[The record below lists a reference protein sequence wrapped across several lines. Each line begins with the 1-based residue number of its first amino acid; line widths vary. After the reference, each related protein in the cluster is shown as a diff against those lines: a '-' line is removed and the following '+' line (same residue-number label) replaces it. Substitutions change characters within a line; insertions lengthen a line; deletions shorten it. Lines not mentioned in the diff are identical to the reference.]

1 MASPAP
7 KEELLPGQGVIFMG
21 YRFPSDQGKVHAPA
35 SRAVPAP
42 RCPLAIRPGIAA
54 VSLAKAL
61 NAATA
66 PSPGCTRLSMYNV
79 HVPWESPMCPSH
91 ARDPQPG
98 NSAAAL
104 FLSKAF
110 EPNPIGKGTGSSFS
124 SPRMVL
130 GDNQSPHRTHLLRR
144 SGMSHRRCRRGWA
157 KPMQGRRV
165 RTSWYPARDLGAR
178 HVSQSY

>member
-1 MASPAP
+1 MLS
-7 KEELLPGQGVIFMG
+7 Q
-21 YRFPSDQGKVHAPA
+21 RHAA
-35 SRAVPAP
+35 
-42 RCPLAIRPGIAA
+42 RCPLHLSIQPGIAG
-54 VSLAKAL
+54 VSLVKAL

-66 PSPGCTRLSMYNV
+66 PSPGCARLSMYKV
-79 HVPWESPMCPSH
+79 HVPWESPMCLSH

-124 SPRMVL
+124 SPRTVL

-144 SGMSHRRCRRGWA
+144 SGMSHRRCHRGWA

-165 RTSWYPARDLGAR
+165 RTSRYPARDLGDR